1 MFLRPQHFQ
10 QQERYLEFFSHARAK
25 AGEGYFWG
33 FSELEIDEKALALGK
48 IVLNKAVGIFPDGTP
63 FELPAVDALP
73 EPLEIAPDL
82 KDKRVFLAFPI
93 RRLGAA
99 EVRFDEREPLAR
111 YEAVN
116 TELNDCN
123 SEGGEPA
130 PAQLGQIRA
139 RLLTQSELTGSWQH
153 LGVVHVMERRNDET
167 VVLDENYI
175 QPSIVY
181 GQNARLRSMIDDIT
195 GLMQQRGTALA
206 DRVAQPGRGGIA
218 EVGDF
223 LMLTI
228 INRWQPLMNHLRGH
242 WGVLHPEHVYA
253 HLLELAGELSSFT
266 RRNRRPIAYP
276 DYVHDELRQCFEAVV
291 EDIRW
296 SLSRVLA
303 QNAIPIILEEAQ
315 YGVRVGKIPDMEL
328 LQNATF
334 VLAIFAQLPADV
346 VRSRIPTQVKIGPM
360 EKIRDLVNLN
370 LPGVRVNP
378 MPIAPRQLPYHAN
391 YNYFELDT
399 NNELWAQLEHSKGM
413 AVHLAGEF
421 PGLQIECW
429 AIRT

>member
-10 QQERYLEFFSHARAK
+10 QQERYIEFFSHARAK
-25 AGEGYFWG
+25 AGESYFWG
-33 FSELEIDEKALALGK
+33 FSELEIDEQALALGK
-48 IVLNKAVGIFPDGTP
+48 LVINKAVGIFPDGTP

-73 EPLEIAPDL
+73 EPLEIAPEL
-82 KDKRVFLAFPI
+82 KNERVFLAFPI

-116 TELNDCN
+116 AELDDCN

-130 PAQLGQIRA
+130 PAQLAQMRA
-139 RLLTQSELTGSWQH
+139 RLLPQSELTGNWQH
-153 LGVVHVMERRNDET
+153 LGVAHVLERRADET
-167 VVLDENYI
+167 VILDQNYI
-175 QPSIVY
+175 PPSLVY
-181 GQNARLRSMIDDIT
+181 GQNSKLRSMIDDIT
-195 GLMQQRGTALA
+195 GLMQQRGTMLA
-206 DRVAQPGRGGIA
+206 DRVTQPGRGGIA

-228 INRWQPLMNHLRGH
+228 VNRWQPLMNHVRGN
-242 WGVLHPEHVYA
+242 WQTLHPERVYA

-266 RRNRRPIAYP
+266 RRNRRPVAYP
-276 DYVHDELRQCFEAVV
+276 DYDHNDLRLCFDAVV

-296 SLSRVLA
+296 SLSRVLE
-303 QNAIPIILEEAQ
+303 QNAIPIALQEVQ
-315 YGVRVGKIPDMEL
+315 YGVRIGKIPDADL
-328 LQNATF
+328 LRNATF
-334 VLAIFAQLPADV
+334 VLAIFAQLPTDV
-346 VRSRIPTQVKIGPM
+346 VRSQIPTQVKIGPM

-399 NNELWAQLEHSKGM
+399 NNELWGQLEHSGGM
-413 AVHLAGEF
+413 AIHLAGEF

-429 AIRT
+429 AIRG